1 MTIELFAYRN
11 FDGDSFE
18 IQLFEGKSL
27 LALYLNSNNTE
38 NKYSRDNQLLVILE
52 Q

>member
-1 MTIELFAYRN
+1 MQFHKASYLSDNRIICIPI

-27 LALYLNSNNTE
+27 LAL
-38 NKYSRDNQLLVILE
+38 
-52 Q
+52 